1 MLKLVLEQVNYRR
14 SISNS
19 GLTSALYLSL
29 GLGETPLGH

>member
-19 GLTSALYLSL
+19 GMAYPLYLSL